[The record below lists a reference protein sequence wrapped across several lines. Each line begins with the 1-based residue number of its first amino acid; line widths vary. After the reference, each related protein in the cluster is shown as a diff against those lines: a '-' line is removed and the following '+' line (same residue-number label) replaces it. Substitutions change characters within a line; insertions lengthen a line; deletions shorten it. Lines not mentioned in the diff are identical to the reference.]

1 VFSGVFSRIGVVLI
15 ARPTFIFGSVAAGV
29 PSPSAGEIEKGT
41 SAERLRAVGVA
52 LIGVLGATG
61 TYITLRAI
69 GNRAHPLHSLVAF
82 SSLCVIIASIAMAVE
97 GTTINIPTRL
107 DVLLLLA
114 MIGLLG
120 VVAQTLLVMGLQRE
134 TAGRGVLGVY
144 LQIIFA
150 TALERMFLQ
159 FTPSFL
165 SLIGSV
171 IILAS
176 AIYVA
181 LAKSNTPD
189 PGKLPADAVAATSEQ
204 IEDLEEAA
212 GMERGLLEGVD
223 RSVSYTKL

>member
-1 VFSGVFSRIGVVLI
+1 VFSGVFSLIGVVLI

-97 GTTINIPTRL
+97 GMMINIPTRL

-120 VVAQTLLVMGLQRE
+120 VVAQTLLVIGLQRE
-134 TAGRGVLGVY
+134 TAGRGVLGTY

-159 FTPSFL
+159 FTPSCL

-171 IILAS
+171 IIFAS
-176 AIYVA
+176 AIYVV

-189 PGKLPADAVAATSEQ
+189 LPADAGAATSGQ

-223 RSVSYTKL
+223 RNVSYTKL